1 MLELR
6 VVAVAK
12 PNHVPSAP
20 RLLQEHSCSAEV
32 CRAVTTSI
40 KLRLTDKM
48 TGRSMAHLATVPI
61 GPLSNSSAPT
71 VLLKDRRRLLALSV
85 PADHTAADLPLALA
99 PVAIGEPDATPVA
112 HLCGCTNGDSENRQH
127 TVLSQCSELK
137 LPCTGHHGHVVIHS
151 LLCIPGNDER
161 GVGLGCTHTH
171 SHHLASFAT
180 WAHQAI
186 ALQVCSATALPEC
199 T

>member
-1 MLELR
+1 M
-6 VVAVAK
+6 
-12 PNHVPSAP
+12 
-20 RLLQEHSCSAEV
+20 
-32 CRAVTTSI
+32 
-40 KLRLTDKM
+40 
-48 TGRSMAHLATVPI
+48 

-112 HLCGCTNGDSENRQH
+112 HLRGCTNEDSEDRRH

-137 LPCTGHHGHVVIHS
+137 LPCTWHHGHVVIHS
-151 LLCIPGNDER
+151 LLCIPGNDEC
-161 GVGLGCTHTH
+161 GVGLGRAHAH
-171 SHHLASFAT
+171 SHHLAGLAP

-186 ALQVCSATALPEC
+186 ALYARSTTALPEC
-199 T
+199 TTIIQLIVTMTPVKDVQECQLPTSVMLVWSLYA